1 MAAPDRTPKL
11 LWTEDP
17 DGFALPIWSP
27 NRDTDTPISAEARRL
42 AADKRDQEYH
52 RLLYVAMTRAEDRLY
67 VAGWGTKRAS
77 SAGSWYQ
84 MIHDGLEPIARVEG
98 DLFVVDSP
106 QSDPP
111 DGRFGAIEPPPPASR
126 LPGWATSMPIDD
138 TIPPRPLSPSRLE
151 PEMPVRSPF
160 QDGGTRR
167 FRRGRI
173 IHYLLQWLPLLD
185 PEQRT
190 SAARGYL
197 ARAVHD
203 LGDEEQELYLTETLC
218 LLNDPALRDLFD
230 GQALAEVPIVGT
242 VGEGANTIVLSGRI
256 DRLLVRDDAITVID
270 FKTNRPPPIRVE
282 DVPTA
287 YLRQM
292 AAYRILLG
300 EIYPGR
306 PIRCALL
313 WTDGPNLMELPP
325 DLLSVSAG
333 LGQSPLPALD
343 GRASGF

>member
-1 MAAPDRTPKL
+1 
-11 LWTEDP
+11 
-17 DGFALPIWSP
+17 
-27 NRDTDTPISAEARRL
+27 
-42 AADKRDQEYH
+42 
-52 RLLYVAMTRAEDRLY
+52 
-67 VAGWGTKRAS
+67 
-77 SAGSWYQ
+77 
-84 MIHDGLEPIARVEG
+84 
-98 DLFVVDSP
+98 
-106 QSDPP
+106 
-111 DGRFGAIEPPPPASR
+111 
-126 LPGWATSMPIDD
+126 
-138 TIPPRPLSPSRLE
+138 
-151 PEMPVRSPF
+151 MPVRSPF

-256 DRLLVRDDAITVID
+256 DRLLVRDYAITVID

-292 AAYRILLG
+292 AAYRILLS

-306 PIRCALL
+306 QIRCALL

-343 GRASGF
+343 GRAGGF